1 MYNGPSGPRRL
12 LTMVISSARAAVAA
26 NIAPTAKQIILLA
39 LILIP
44 FRLARLENLNGP
56 IKFINGKIDIVMAP
70 QSTES
75 KRLLSY
81 TIAEWACA
89 LKYENLSPEAIQA
102 AKLFW
107 FDSIG
112 CALGGSQQDD
122 AKILLKHYRAMSGGN
137 GKATAFVSGF
147 KTNPVDAAFL
157 NGHMIRA
164 MDYNDIYWKADP
176 CHPSDL
182 IAAPLALC
190 ESEGLSGK
198 DLILATIIAYEI
210 EMRLCEIGRPG
221 VREYGW
227 HHATLS
233 AFAAPVAASRV
244 LNLTPEQMVST
255 IGISASRTF
264 CPGAVTAGKLTNMK
278 NTVDPWAGRMGAESA
293 LLAREGFSGPE
304 HIIDGKEGLFAV
316 FKHVQYKGQPA
327 TFDGEGLVKDLP
339 TSPQSHYRILDCG
352 MKSFPIEALSHSPL
366 TAMMKT
372 VKENH
377 IKADAVK
384 EIKVEVIARAADIL
398 GDPHKYRPDSKE
410 TADHSLPYCMAV
422 GLVDGMVTPLQFR
435 EERGLDTSLILIMD
449 KVKVVAND
457 EFEALFPKFQP
468 SRVTITTND
477 GKSYS
482 TRVDVP
488 KGDPRDP
495 MTEEEIAVKFNALGG
510 DVIGKDQCKKLQNF
524 IMSVETA
531 ENLDELFELT
541 TARA

>member
-1 MYNGPSGPRRL
+1 
-12 LTMVISSARAAVAA
+12 
-26 NIAPTAKQIILLA
+26 
-39 LILIP
+39 
-44 FRLARLENLNGP
+44 
-56 IKFINGKIDIVMAP
+56 MAEHSP
-70 QSTES
+70 
-75 KRLLSY
+75 KRLLSHV
-81 TIAEWACA
+81 IAEWACA
-89 LKYENLSPEAIQA
+89 LKYEDLSPAAIEA

-122 AKILLKHYRAMSGGN
+122 ARILLKHHRAMGGN
-137 GKATAFVSGF
+137 GNATTFVSGL

-198 DLILATIIAYEI
+198 DLILSTVIAYEI

-233 AFAAPVAASRV
+233 AFAAPVAAGRV
-244 LNLTPEQMVST
+244 LNLTPEQVVSA

-327 TFDGEGLVKDLP
+327 TFDGKALVADLP
-339 TSPQSHYRILDCG
+339 NSPKSHYRILDCG
-352 MKSFPIEALSHSPL
+352 MKSFPIEALSHAPL

-372 VKENH
+372 VKEHKIQAN
-377 IKADAVK
+377 DVK

-410 TADHSLPYCMAV
+410 TADHSLPYCMAA
-422 GLVDGMVTPLQFR
+422 GLVDGMVTPLQFK
-435 EERGLDTSLILIMD
+435 EERVLDKALIPIMD
-449 KVKVVAND
+449 KVKVVANE

-477 GKSYS
+477 GKSHS

-495 MTEEEIAVKFNALGG
+495 MTEDEIAVKFTALGG
-510 DVIGKDQCKKLQNF
+510 DVIGKDQCKKLQRF
-524 IMSVETA
+524 IMSMETA
-531 ENLDELFELT
+531 DKLDGLFKLT
-541 TARA
+541 TTR